1 MPPCGRRVKD
11 LKKETKV
18 STSSNRAGFWTP
30 DVWATIDAAVTA
42 LIGAIRVAQNVFP
55 AEPLPNTISVPA
67 DIFDFRNMSI
77 AEGEMLPYVE
87 LAVEFLLTS
96 GQVNDDA
103 TGSTA
108 VTLAKLAARSLALA
122 EDIVILQ
129 GRDAELPHG
138 VRIESGRNAIGR
150 GLLGLASESVIIVE
164 PPHRDAP
171 TNSGAE
177 ILAAIARGIARLTR
191 EGQAKPYALI
201 EDTNAWAATWGSVI
215 NGEPAYTILN
225 QVLAGGICGT
235 AAMPANTGLLVALGG
250 DPTTIYVGTDAVTEP
265 TQQERSGLYS
275 FREFERIQVV
285 ARDRRAFVKLDFP
298 YLAHAEHE
306 EDADAARQRSEAAGE
321 GEQAQPEASG

>member
-1 MPPCGRRVKD
+1 M
-11 LKKETKV
+11 
-18 STSSNRAGFWTP
+18 STSSNRTGFWTP
-30 DVWATIDAAVTA
+30 DVWTTIDAAVTA
-42 LIGAIRVAQNVFP
+42 SIGAIRVAQNVFP

-108 VTLAKLAARSLALA
+108 VTLAKLAAKSLALA
-122 EDIVILQ
+122 EDTVILQ
-129 GRDAELPHG
+129 GREAELPHG

-150 GLLGLASESVIIVE
+150 GLVGLASEAVIIVE

-225 QVLAGGICGT
+225 QVLTGGIYGT
-235 AAMPANTGLLVALGG
+235 AAIPANTGLLIALGG

-298 YLAHAEHE
+298 YLAHAEHD
-306 EDADAARQRSEAAGE
+306 EDADAARQRSEAADG
-321 GEQAQPEASG
+321 GEQAQPEAGG